1 MDTRG
6 VGRAQ
11 GAALEGMRRATSNVE
26 RAAVDIAR
34 FGVRGQPSSAASVT
48 ISPEARALA
57 EGNRTSPDAASRDL
71 AQAFVDMNVSKHL
84 FAANVQVLRTTD
96 EMTEELTR
104 LKR

>member
-11 GAALEGMRRATSNVE
+11 GAGLEGMRRAASNVD

-34 FGVRGQPSSAASVT
+34 FGVRGEPSSAASVT
-48 ISPEARALA
+48 ISSEARALA
-57 EGNRTSPDAASRDL
+57 EGSATSPGGASSDV
-71 AQAFVDMNVSKHL
+71 ASAFVDMNVSKHL
-84 FAANVQVLRTTD
+84 FAANVRVLQTTD

-104 LKR
+104 IKR

>member
-11 GAALEGMRRATSNVE
+11 GAALEGMRRAAASVD

-34 FGVRGQPSSAASVT
+34 FGVRGEPSSAASVT

-57 EGNRTSPDAASRDL
+57 EASQTSPGGSSDL
-71 AQAFVDMNVSKHL
+71 ASAFVDMNVSKHL
-84 FAANVQVLRTTD
+84 FAANVRVLQTTD